1 MKKIKNLTQEDYKE
15 LSQKLNSLK
24 RENLHY
30 PMEKSYIRKELA
42 KILPI
47 REGLILKFLS
57 EVGILENT
65 STRTVDWTDEN
76 PIYVGKIK
84 SALELF
90 REYNLERNMSITEAR
105 KQKSFSVEDA
115 IKLLLEIGEYKIY
128 KRKSSGLKCD
138 LFDLPRMVNEGSFPS
153 LGTKGVVIIFFK

>member
-24 RENLHY
+24 RENLHH
-30 PMEKSYIRKELA
+30 PMEKSYIRKKLA

-115 IKLLLEIGEYKIY
+115 IKLLLETGEYKIY
-128 KRKSSGLKCD
+128 KRKIEW
-138 LFDLPRMVNEGSFPS
+138 VE
-153 LGTKGVVIIFFK
+153 I

>member
-15 LSQKLNSLK
+15 LSQKLNSFK
-24 RENLHY
+24 RENLHHS
-30 PMEKSYIRKELA
+30 MEKSYVRKELS

-57 EVGILENT
+57 EVGILEST
-65 STRTVDWTDEN
+65 STKTVDWTDDD

-84 SALELF
+84 NALELF
-90 REYNLERNMSITEAR
+90 RLYNLEHNVSITEAR

-115 IKLLLEIGEYKIY
+115 IKLLLETGEYKIY
-128 KRKSSGLKCD
+128 KRKIEW
-138 LFDLPRMVNEGSFPS
+138 VE
-153 LGTKGVVIIFFK
+153 I

>member
-1 MKKIKNLTQEDYKE
+1 
-15 LSQKLNSLK
+15 
-24 RENLHY
+24 
-30 PMEKSYIRKELA
+30 MEKSYIRKELA

-84 SALELF
+84 NALELF

-105 KQKSFSVEDA
+105 KQKAFSVEDA
-115 IKLLLEIGEYKIY
+115 IKLLLETGEYKIY
-128 KRKSSGLKCD
+128 KRKIEWLKYD

>member
-24 RENLHY
+24 RENLHHPIENLHH

-115 IKLLLEIGEYKIY
+115 IKLLLETGEYKIY
-128 KRKSSGLKCD
+128 KRKIEW
-138 LFDLPRMVNEGSFPS
+138 VE
-153 LGTKGVVIIFFK
+153 I